1 MNLENTFF
9 FFFYGGVLMNLT
21 RDDLHATS
29 QEHHN

>member
-1 MNLENTFF
+1 MNLENTF